1 MMMGCAAPKEEQKS
15 TTFDC
20 DHPQA
25 IRITEETH
33 TPTVEYIQINPD
45 NTTYSLVWAGD
56 NLTNGKLT
64 VEVPLKNRVFLKKA
78 KISIDFCLEL
88 L

>member
-1 MMMGCAAPKEEQKS
+1 MMGCAAPKEEQRS

-33 TPTVEYIQINPD
+33 TPTVEFIQINPD

-56 NLTNGKLT
+56 NLTYST
-64 VEVPLKNRVFLKKA
+64 EVTLKNRVFLKKA
-78 KISIDFCLEL
+78 KISVDFCLEL